1 MDYQELINQ
10 DKLVLLDFHA
20 DWCGP
25 CALLETQLDEVK
37 AELKESI
44 EIRKIDVEKD
54 KVTTI
59 HFDTTYH
66 IMGIPTLLL
75 FRNGKLLWKHK
86 GVLNKDALLNQL
98 SSYLNA

>member
-1 MDYQELINQ
+1 MDYHELINQ

-25 CALLETQLDEVK
+25 CSLLEIQLDEVK
-37 AELKESI
+37 AELKEAI
-44 EIRKIDVEKD
+44 EIVKIDVEKD

-75 FRNGKLLWKHK
+75 FRKGKLLWKHK
-86 GVLNKDALLNQL
+86 GVIHKEAILHHL